1 MKTLSTVVL
10 LLSTLSAGLM
20 AGLFAAF
27 AYAVMPGFKQGSD
40 RTLVEGMQRIN
51 VAILNPVF
59 MSMFMGGLLFLIA
72 AVALQWRT
80 GGGSA
85 LPWVI
90 AGLVLYLVMFLVT
103 SGVNVPLNDQLAKAG
118 DPAKIADLAAVRDT
132 FEARWVTWNIV
143 RALASTGSFGCLMWA
158 LIVHGRNLA

>member
-1 MKTLSTVVL
+1 MKTLNLAVL

-27 AYAVMPGFKQGSD
+27 AYAVMPGFRQGSD

-51 VAILNPVF
+51 VAIINPVF
-59 MSMFMGGLLFLIA
+59 MSAFMGGLLLLIA
-72 AVALQWRT
+72 AVALQWRA
-80 GGGSA
+80 GGPA

-103 SGVNVPLNDQLAKAG
+103 SGVNVPLNNRLAEAG
-118 DPAKIADLAAVRDT
+118 DPARIADLAAVREA

-143 RALASTGSFGCLMWA
+143 RALASTASFGCLLWA
-158 LIVHGRNLA
+158 LVVHGRGLS